1 MWLRG
6 REFKWTPAQPL
17 SRETQQQQQQQQQQ
31 RLLGGSVP
39 RLLMW
44 ANYKIEAEN
53 IQRTLLSEMP
63 AAGSGGGSGAGYR
76 NLVE

>member
-1 MWLRG
+1 MRG

-17 SRETQQQQQQQQQQ
+17 SRETQQQQQQQ
-31 RLLGGSVP
+31 RVVGGSVP
-39 RLLMW
+39 RFLMW
-44 ANYKIEAEN
+44 AIYKIDAEN

>member
-1 MWLRG
+1 MRG

-17 SRETQQQQQQQQQQ
+17 SRETQQQQQQ

-44 ANYKIEAEN
+44 ANNKIEAEN

>member
-1 MWLRG
+1 
-6 REFKWTPAQPL
+6 
-17 SRETQQQQQQQQQQ
+17 
-31 RLLGGSVP
+31 
-39 RLLMW
+39 MW

-76 NLVE
+76 NLVEQDVLASTTRSLYRGQFHKTLWINKFGGQVCNYSHILTVNF

>member
-17 SRETQQQQQQQQQQ
+17 SRETQQQQQP

-44 ANYKIEAEN
+44 ANNKIEAEN

>member
-1 MWLRG
+1 MRG

-17 SRETQQQQQQQQQQ
+17 SRETQQQQQQQQ

>member
-1 MWLRG
+1 MRG

-17 SRETQQQQQQQQQQ
+17 SRKTQQQQQQ

-44 ANYKIEAEN
+44 ANNKIEAEN